1 MIYHAVNQI
10 SEGVS
15 MNLSKKARQIR
26 KTIVEMIYR
35 ANFGHVGGALSVTDI
50 IVDLYYKQMNISP
63 ENVTSPDR
71 DRFILSKGHAVEALY
86 AVLADKNFI
95 PREDLLTYSQ
105 FGSNYMCHP
114 TNKISGI
121 EMNTGSLGHGLGVG
135 IGMALAGK
143 MDNKNFR
150 VYVVLGDGELAEG
163 SVWEA
168 IMAANHY
175 KLDNLTAFVDR
186 NRLQMTGSTEF
197 VMALDDLAARWNSF
211 GWNVLSI
218 DGNDIDAV
226 DAAISLAKKT
236 SGKPTVII
244 ANTIKGKGVSFM
256 ENRAEWHHKVPN
268 AEQFAKAME
277 ELS

>member
-1 MIYHAVNQI
+1 MQSIKIRKVL
-10 SEGVS
+10 S
-15 MNLSKKARQIR
+15 MDLSKKARQIR

-63 ENVTSPDR
+63 ENITSPDR

-114 TNKISGI
+114 TNKICGI

-143 MDNKNFR
+143 MDNKNYR

-168 IMAANHY
+168 AMAASHY

-186 NRLQMTGSTEF
+186 NRLQMTGATES

-218 DGNDIDAV
+218 DGNDIGAI

-236 SGKPTVII
+236 SDKPTAII
-244 ANTIKGKGVSFM
+244 ANTVKGKGVSFM

>member
-1 MIYHAVNQI
+1 MD
-10 SEGVS
+10 
-15 MNLSKKARQIR
+15 LSKKARQIR

-63 ENVTSPDR
+63 ENITSPDR

-86 AVLADKNFI
+86 AVLADRNFI

-114 TNKISGI
+114 TNKICGI

-143 MDNKNFR
+143 MDNKNYR

-168 IMAANHY
+168 AMAGSHY

-186 NRLQMTGSTEF
+186 NRLQMTGATES

-218 DGNDIDAV
+218 DGNDLDAV

-236 SGKPTVII
+236 SDKPTVII
-244 ANTIKGKGVSFM
+244 ANTVKGKGVSFM

>member
-1 MIYHAVNQI
+1 MD
-10 SEGVS
+10 
-15 MNLSKKARQIR
+15 LSKKARQIR

-86 AVLADKNFI
+86 AVLADRNFI

-114 TNKISGI
+114 TNKICGI

-143 MDNKNFR
+143 MDNKNYR

-168 IMAANHY
+168 AMAGSHY

-186 NRLQMTGSTEF
+186 NRLQMTGSTEM

-218 DGNDIDAV
+218 DGNDLDAV

-236 SGKPTVII
+236 SDKPTVII
-244 ANTIKGKGVSFM
+244 ANTVKGKGVSFM

>member
-1 MIYHAVNQI
+1 MD
-10 SEGVS
+10 
-15 MNLSKKARQIR
+15 LSKKARQIR

-63 ENVTSPDR
+63 ENITSPDR

-114 TNKISGI
+114 TNKICGI

-143 MDNKNFR
+143 MDNKNYR

-168 IMAANHY
+168 AMAGSHY

-186 NRLQMTGSTEF
+186 NRLQMTGATES

-218 DGNDIDAV
+218 DGNDLDAV

-236 SGKPTVII
+236 SDKPTVII
-244 ANTIKGKGVSFM
+244 ANTVKGKGVSFM